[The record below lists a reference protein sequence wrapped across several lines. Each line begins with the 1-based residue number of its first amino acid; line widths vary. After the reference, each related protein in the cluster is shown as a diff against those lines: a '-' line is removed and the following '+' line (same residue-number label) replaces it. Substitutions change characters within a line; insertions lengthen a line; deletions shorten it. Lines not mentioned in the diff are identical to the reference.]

1 MAISGEGEGYKASP
15 RVPARPASERP
26 VRSADHRRLIDDNT
40 RQECH
45 RQRPRGSPRGA
56 GADIQA
62 RPLLGLSH
70 YDSKNGKSRQEEI
83 LSLQETSE
91 MTPADRE
98 ALAKAVRSLEHP
110 SLAARLTN
118 LVGKP
123 VELIGYALPSFA
135 SKAIASATT
144 KGLEAALKVALR
156 TLPRSPRT
164 GSELLHRALATAS
177 GAAGGTFGLAA
188 LPVELPVSTV
198 IMLRSIAD
206 IAQSEGEDL
215 SDPES
220 VLSCVEVFALGGR
233 AGSADASESGYFAVR
248 GMLAKTVTEAARFVA
263 ERGVIK
269 EGAPILLKFVT
280 QVAAR
285 FGLVVT
291 QKVAA
296 QALPVVGALGGA
308 AVNYVFIEHFQEV
321 ARGHFTVRRLERLYG
336 KDKIRTE
343 YDQIAQQL

>member
-1 MAISGEGEGYKASP
+1 
-15 RVPARPASERP
+15 
-26 VRSADHRRLIDDNT
+26 
-40 RQECH
+40 
-45 RQRPRGSPRGA
+45 
-56 GADIQA
+56 
-62 RPLLGLSH
+62 
-70 YDSKNGKSRQEEI
+70 
-83 LSLQETSE
+83 LQETSD

-98 ALAKAVRSLEHP
+98 ALTVAVKSLEHP

-135 SKAIASATT
+135 SEAIASATT

-164 GSELLHRALATAS
+164 GSQMFHRAFATAS
-177 GAAGGTFGLAA
+177 GAAGGAFGLAA

-206 IAQSEGEDL
+206 IAQNEGEDL
-215 SDPES
+215 SDPEA
-220 VLSCVEVFALGGR
+220 VLSCVEVFALSGR
-233 AGSADASESGYFAVR
+233 AGFADASESGYFAVR
-248 GMLAKTVTEAARFVA
+248 GMLAKTVSEAARFVA

-285 FGLVVT
+285 FGVVVT

-308 AVNYVFIEHFQEV
+308 AVNYAFIEHFQEV

-336 KDKIRTE
+336 RDKIRTE